1 MAFSELSLLIR
12 VCIQTDPLPDH
23 PPLPPKET
31 TMNDSHAQQLIYQVT
46 RINENL
52 QQVVQ
57 ALRQLAAA
65 SKSDLPKKD

>member
-1 MAFSELSLLIR
+1 
-12 VCIQTDPLPDH
+12 
-23 PPLPPKET
+23 
-31 TMNDSHAQQLIYQVT
+31 MNDSHAQQLIYQVT